1 MAKPYLTSIALIFT
15 AAFLFLGGIA
25 SAADNLSVETSAV
38 CEKVEDRQPV
48 SAGTS
53 FPVSVGKLY
62 CFTKIVGAQTPT
74 EVTHVWYFGD
84 TERARVN
91 LSVRAAAWRTYSSK
105 TLQAHEIGA
114 WRVEVLGPTGDILK
128 TVRFEVVQ

>member
-1 MAKPYLTSIALIFT
+1 MSKTSLKSLSFIFVVAVLALGSF
-15 AAFLFLGGIA
+15 AY
-25 SAADNLSVETSAV
+25 AADNLSVDTAV
-38 CEKVEDRQPV
+38 ICEKVEDREPV

-53 FPVSVGKLY
+53 FPASIERLY
-62 CFTKIVGAQTPT
+62 CFTKVLGAQTPT

-91 LSVRAAAWRTYSSK
+91 LSVRTASWRTYSSK
-105 TLQAHEIGA
+105 AIQPHEVGA
-114 WRVEVLGPTGDILK
+114 WRVEVLGPTGEILK

>member
-1 MAKPYLTSIALIFT
+1 MAKTYLTSIALVFVF
-15 AAFLFLGGIA
+15 AVLALGGIA
-25 SAADNLSVETSAV
+25 YAADDLSVETAAV

-53 FPVSVGKLY
+53 FPVSVARLY
-62 CFTKIVGAQTPT
+62 CFTKIVGAQSPT

-84 TERARVN
+84 TERARIN

-105 TLQAHEIGA
+105 ALQAHEIGA
-114 WRVEVLGPTGDILK
+114 WRVEVLGPTGEILK